1 MRKLIVFAVVLGNL
15 LSAAHGASFELIERM
30 KLNPDNYKTTRV
42 FGFSH
47 QDVLSFDGDPKGSAC
62 SESHKQNDLSNRWCH
77 ALYVKIAD
85 EKLRDLGVPKT
96 LSALASA
103 SIFLPKEYLIDKNPS
118 PADLMIAEYSLY
130 EFDDDSGKIAL
141 SLFGDGATIL
151 SLEKTF

>member
-1 MRKLIVFAVVLGNL
+1 MRKLIVFAVVLGNF
-15 LSAAHGASFELIERM
+15 LSAAHGASFGLIERV
-30 KLNPDNYKTTRV
+30 KLNPEDYKTPRV

-47 QDVLSFDGDPKGSAC
+47 RDVLSFDGDPNGSAC
-62 SESHKQNDLSNRWCH
+62 SEAHKQNDLSNRWCH
-77 ALYVKIAD
+77 ALYVKIVD
-85 EKLRDLGVPKT
+85 EKLRDLGVPKS

-103 SIFLPKEYLIDKNPS
+103 SIFVPKEYLIDKNPS
-118 PADLMIAEYSLY
+118 PADLMIAEYALY